1 MEVYNNME
9 CGILLFLLPLLL
21 THLLLVRAAD
31 DAVDSTQVKAGNVST
46 VNECYWSG
54 EGPICDG
61 KCRAGETVVS
71 ESKKNDGILA
81 HINCLFYLNFNI
93 YLMIQ
98 EMAASLARKCT
109 NLKENSIEILMN

>member
-31 DAVDSTQVKAGNVST
+31 DAADSTQVKAGNVST

-81 HINCLFYLNFNI
+81 HINCLFDLNLTFI
-93 YLMIQ
+93 
-98 EMAASLARKCT
+98 
-109 NLKENSIEILMN
+109 